1 MNKKLT
7 TLLLAMLLALG
18 SFTGCSKEATEED
31 VESTEAT
38 EEAARISMTLSL
50 WLPTSKNTTEEAIEL
65 AEAQIN
71 RLTQSKFDTAIELKA
86 IPEDEYQATI
96 DGELDRIS
104 AALIAE
110 EEEAERK
117 RKELKELK
125 AQGIEVEETEETD
138 EAATETAEEETIVNE
153 LGISVIK
160 YPEVGENQLDIFLV
174 QGYEN
179 YLRYIENEQ
188 VQQLDG
194 ELSGSSKILKTYI
207 YPTYLTLANVSGTY
221 AIPNN
226 HPVGEYQYLLVNKE
240 LVEKYDYNAKDL
252 STLLRCQDFIK
263 DMGYQVDNGNED
275 ITPLLGEVETANMVY
290 WGEDP
295 SEWSILASQITNTMS
310 YNVKAAPKSIFSTNV
325 YINTVG
331 MMKELNELGYI
342 GDGKVDEG
350 EKFAVGVIAGDASIA
365 EQYEE
370 DYYVSIYS
378 KPMMSEEDAYG
389 SMFAVSS
396 YSKNLARSMEIITY
410 LNTSTDIRT
419 ILQYGAQGVHWDY
432 DDEETK
438 DTIHILSNDYQMDLV
453 DTGNVYM
460 TYPGEGISMDYWA
473 YGKQQNLDSISSP
486 YMKFTGYVN
495 DANKAQL
502 AELAELSKQ
511 YKEQLDALTFEEWKP
526 TIDAIKKDIK
536 NNELV
541 DSLLDTEENENSI
554 AAIYSA
560 WYDDNYPAG

>member
-7 TLLLAMLLALG
+7 SLLLAMMMAFG
-18 SFTGCSKEATEED
+18 TFTGCSSEATEED
-31 VESTEAT
+31 VEATADT

-71 RLTQSKFDTAIELKA
+71 RLTQAKFDTAIELKA
-86 IPEDEYQATI
+86 IPEDKYQATI
-96 DGELDRIS
+96 DGELDRI
-104 AALIAE
+104 AAAILAE

-125 AQGIEVEETEETD
+125 AQGIKVEETEEVA
-138 EAATETAEEETIVNE
+138 EETEVEEETIVNE
-153 LGISVIK
+153 LGITVKK
-160 YPEVGENQLDIFLV
+160 YPEVGANQLDIFLV
-174 QGYEN
+174 QGYDN

-188 VQQLDG
+188 IQQLDG
-194 ELSGSSKILKTYI
+194 ELSGNSKILKTYI

-226 HPVGEYQYLLVNKE
+226 HPVGEYKYLLVNKE
-240 LVEKYDYNAKDL
+240 LVNKYDYSEKDL
-252 STLLRCQDFIK
+252 NTLLKCQDFIK
-263 DMGYQVDNGNED
+263 DMGYQVDNGNET

-295 SEWSILASQITNTMS
+295 SEWSVLASQITNTMS

-331 MMKELNELGYI
+331 MMKELGELGYI

-350 EKFAVGVIAGDASIA
+350 EKFAVGVIAGDASVA
-365 EQYEE
+365 EQYEDE
-370 DYYVSIYS
+370 YFVNIYS
-378 KPMMSEEDAYG
+378 KPMMTEEDAYG

-396 YSKNLARSMEIITY
+396 YSKSLSRSMEILTY
-410 LNTSTDIRT
+410 LNTNTEIRT
-419 ILQYGAQGVHWDY
+419 ILQYGAKGVHWDY
-432 DDEETK
+432 EDEDTKETI
-438 DTIHILSNDYQMDLV
+438 TILSKDYQMDIV

-473 YGKQQNLDSISSP
+473 YGKQQNIDSISSP
-486 YMKFTGYVN
+486 YMKFEGYVN

-502 AELAELSKQ
+502 KELAELSKQ
-511 YKEQLDALTFEEWKP
+511 YKAQIDALPFAEWKT

-536 NNELV
+536 NNELIN
-541 DSLLDTEENENSI
+541 SLLDTEENENSI
-554 AAIYSA
+554 ASIYGA
-560 WYDDNYPAG
+560 WYDENYPAG

>member
-18 SFTGCSKEATEED
+18 SFTGCSTETTEED
-31 VESTEAT
+31 VEAVAAT
-38 EEAARISMTLSL
+38 EESARISMTLSL

-96 DGELDRIS
+96 DGELERIS

-125 AQGIEVEETEETD
+125 AQGIEVEETEKTD
-138 EAATETAEEETIVNE
+138 EAATETEEEETIVNE

-188 VQQLDG
+188 IQQLDG

-240 LVEKYDYNAKDL
+240 LVEKYDYNVKDL
-252 STLLRCQDFIK
+252 STLLKCQDFIK

-295 SEWSILASQITNTMS
+295 SEWSVLASQITNTMS

-331 MMKELNELGYI
+331 MMKELGELGYI

-350 EKFAVGVIAGDASIA
+350 EKFAVGVIAGDASVA

-370 DYYVSIYS
+370 DYYVNIYS

-460 TYPGEGISMDYWA
+460 TYPGEGISMDHWE

-495 DANKAQL
+495 DANKAQI

-541 DSLLDTEENENSI
+541 NSLLDTEENENSI
-554 AAIYSA
+554 AAIYST
-560 WYDDNYPAG
+560 WYDDNYPAA